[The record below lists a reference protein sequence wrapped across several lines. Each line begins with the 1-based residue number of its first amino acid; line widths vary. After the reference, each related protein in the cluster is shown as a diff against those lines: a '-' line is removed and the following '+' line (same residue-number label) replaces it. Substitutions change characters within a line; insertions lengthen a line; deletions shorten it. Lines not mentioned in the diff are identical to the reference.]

1 MKQFLSLLLSAAFT
15 LAPCAAIGEEN
26 ASLGREVIPIAE
38 TDAAA
43 LAQLGIMRGT
53 DLGMELERV
62 VSRAEAVVL
71 LNRLIP
77 AGADKGEEGT
87 LPFADMRGRL
97 DWAQGAVLR
106 FCRNG
111 WINGVSATAFAPE
124 RTVTGTEF
132 TKMLLSALG
141 YSGVTLENAYDI
153 AAAADLLSDNFTKS
167 AVHENL
173 PLLRSDCA
181 RLCYSALTAKTA
193 DGEQLYKTL
202 IASGAFDTAAITRII
217 GGSVCPMLTE
227 DSFADMLSAAMPQTE
242 NYMVSPLSITM
253 ALAMA
258 ANGAAGDTQSE
269 ILKVC
274 GISNL
279 ADYNKS
285 AKKLIEEYAAADLIQ
300 LSIANSIWLNESK
313 TPQSF
318 QPAFED
324 VVKTYYKGTSQRV
337 TDQNAV
343 RLANAW
349 VAEKTNNKITSIVD
363 QPEFAALLLNA
374 VYFKGKWQTEFNEKA
389 TAPDVF
395 YERGGTQK
403 TIDFMHRTGY
413 MHYAAAGD
421 VQIVELPY
429 RSSSQTFD
437 EKGNVTK
444 SESAPFEVSMFV
456 LLGKERVA
464 HPERLIRSTP
474 LHTERVALTLPK
486 FTFSFKTSL
495 TQVLSDM
502 GMQTPFSAE
511 KADFSPMLSGTN
523 PMGNTRLLD
532 VVHKTYID
540 VNERE
545 TEAAAVTGVLAGAIS
560 MPAEPIPFRADRP
573 FTFVIYD
580 KTNDVTLF
588 TGEYAFA
595 E

>member
-15 LAPCAAIGEEN
+15 LVPCAAIGEEN

-53 DLGMELERV
+53 DLGMELEREV
-62 VSRAEAVVL
+62 NRAEAVVL

-77 AGADKGEEGT
+77 ADADKGEEGT

-111 WINGVSATAFAPE
+111 WINGVSATEFAPE
-124 RTVTGTEF
+124 RTVTGAEF

-227 DSFADMLSAAMPQTE
+227 DSFADALCAAMPQTE
-242 NYMVSPLSITM
+242 NYMVSPLSVTM

-285 AKKLIEEYAAADLIQ
+285 AQKLIEEYAAADLIQ

-363 QPEFAALLLNA
+363 KPEFAALLLNA

-403 TIDFMHRTGY
+403 NIDFMHRTGY

-437 EKGNVTK
+437 EEGNVTK
-444 SESAPFEVSMFV
+444 SESVPFEVSMYV
-456 LLGKERVA
+456 LLGESRVA

-474 LHTERVALTLPK
+474 LHTERVALMLPK

-502 GMQTPFSAE
+502 GMKTPFSAE
-511 KADFSPMLSGTN
+511 KADFSPMLLGTN
-523 PMGNTRLLD
+523 PMGNTQILD

-580 KTNDVTLF
+580 KTNGVTLF

>member
-26 ASLGREVIPIAE
+26 ASLGCEVIPIAE

-53 DLGMELERV
+53 DLGMELEREV
-62 VSRAEAVVL
+62 NRAEAVVL

-77 AGADKGEEGT
+77 AVGDGGEENT
-87 LPFADMRGRL
+87 LPFADMTDNRS
-97 DWAQGAVLR
+97 WAQGAVLR
-106 FCRNG
+106 FWKNG
-111 WINGVSATAFAPE
+111 WINGVSATEFAPE

-242 NYMVSPLSITM
+242 NYMVSPLSVTM
-253 ALAMA
+253 ALAMT

-269 ILKVC
+269 ILKAC

-395 YERGGTQK
+395 CERGGTQK

-413 MHYAAAGD
+413 MNYAAAGD

-444 SESAPFEVSMFV
+444 SESVPFEVSMYV
-456 LLGKERVA
+456 LLGDGRVA

-474 LHTERVALTLPK
+474 LHTERVALMLPK